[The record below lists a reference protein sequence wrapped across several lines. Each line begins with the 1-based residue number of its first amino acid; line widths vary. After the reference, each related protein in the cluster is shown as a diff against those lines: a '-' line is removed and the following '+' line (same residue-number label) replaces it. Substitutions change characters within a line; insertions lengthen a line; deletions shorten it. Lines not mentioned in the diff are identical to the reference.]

1 MTPLPSR
8 LNCRGGGILCVM
20 TPLPSRLNCLAAI
33 AAELVCEGKSRAEV
47 ELTLQFLA
55 LMTATVRSYLYA

>member
-1 MTPLPSR
+1 M
-8 LNCRGGGILCVM
+8 CVM
-20 TPLPSRLNCLAAI
+20 MPLPSRLNCLAAI

-55 LMTATVRSYLYA
+55 LMTAAVRSYLYA